1 MKADPPHDT
10 KCRDKF
16 LVQSTLVTPDKDFAS
31 IASVVSHM
39 LSNIKSVA
47 CHG

>member
-16 LVQSTLVTPDKDFAS
+16 LVQSAPITSDKDFSS
-31 IASVVSHM
+31 IASVVSDM
-39 LSNIKSVA
+39 ALVQTVA
-47 CHG
+47 CPG